1 MNLSVVLC
9 RLSRMNNAAA
19 RSATTALPTTIPAIS
34 PFDKPPEGAGAGPD
48 ESVGLGDE
56 LELAGP
62 DESVGLGDEL
72 ELAVETTLPGGESPS
87 DGNGSPGANMNYDCD
102 ASCFWVFND
111 TDEFGLMTPTI

>member
-56 LELAGP
+56 LELA
-62 DESVGLGDEL
+62 
-72 ELAVETTLPGGESPS
+72 VETTLPGGESPS
-87 DGNGSPGANMNYDCD
+87 DGNGSPGANMNCDCD